1 MSPSTEPTH
10 LKDAMNIRATIA
22 SEINGHAE
30 QATAKA
36 NEAMHH
42 AIEAGKLL
50 LEVKASLAHG
60 QFGAWLETNVKV
72 SARQAQRYMA
82 VAEGK
87 PVPVRALSSKY
98 DTVSH
103 LADESKKAVTD
114 WPVPTWTPTPGHWMH
129 TVTEDGAAWWVVP
142 SLEHPGFF
150 HISKFHQ
157 DPEAKPDPNQL
168 DWDGES
174 LFDGTKRP
182 VRADVVEPMLQ
193 HLGMKEPVKAEWESR
208 EQAGLSR
215 PFGEPETP
223 AKF

>member
-1 MSPSTEPTH
+1 MVIST
-10 LKDAMNIRATIA
+10 NIAN
-22 SEINGHAE
+22 EINTHAA
-30 QATAKA
+30 QATSKA

-60 QFGAWLETNVKV
+60 QFGAWLDANVAV
-72 SARQAQRYMA
+72 SPRQAQRYMA
-82 VAEGK
+82 AAEGK

-103 LADESKKAVTD
+103 LTDESKKSVTD

-150 HISKFHQ
+150 HISKFYQ
-157 DPEAKPDPNQL
+157 DPEAKPDPNQP

-174 LFDGTKRP
+174 LFAGTKRP
-182 VRADVVEPMLQ
+182 VRADVVEGFLQ
-193 HLGMKEPVKAEWESR
+193 HFGMKEPVNAEWTSR

-215 PFGEPETP
+215 PFGEPE
-223 AKF
+223 

>member
-42 AIEAGKLL
+42 AIEAGRLL
-50 LEVKASLAHG
+50 LEVKASLEHG
-60 QFGAWLETNVKV
+60 QFGEWLETNVKV

-82 VAEGK
+82 AAEGK
-87 PVPVRALSSKY
+87 PTPIRSLSSKY

-103 LADESKKAVTD
+103 LTELPLSSIRTD
-114 WPVPTWTPTPGHWMH
+114 TFTNWPAPTWTPTPGHWMCA
-129 TVTEDGAAWWVVP
+129 TTDDAAWWVVP

-150 HISKFHQ
+150 HISKFYQ
-157 DPEAKPDPNQL
+157 DATAEPDPNQP
-168 DWDGES
+168 DWDGAS
-174 LFDGTKRP
+174 LYAGTKRP
-182 VRADVVEPMLQ
+182 ARADVVEAMLQ
-193 HLGMKEPVKAEWESR
+193 HFGMKEPVNAEWSSR
-208 EQAGLSR
+208 EKPGLSR
-215 PFGEPETP
+215 PFGEPE
-223 AKF
+223 

>member
-103 LADESKKAVTD
+103 LADESKKAVTA
-114 WPVPTWTPTPGHWMH
+114 WPVPTWTPTPDHWMT
-129 TVTEDGAAWWVVP
+129 TVTADGAVWWVVP

-157 DPEAKPDPNQL
+157 DPEAKPDPNQP

-193 HLGMKEPVKAEWESR
+193 HFGMKEPVKAEWEIR

>member
-1 MSPSTEPTH
+1 
-10 LKDAMNIRATIA
+10 MNIRATIA
-22 SEINGHAE
+22 NEINGHAE

-103 LADESKKAVTD
+103 LTDEGAQAVTD
-114 WPVPTWTPTPGHWMH
+114 WPVPTWTPTPGHWMT
-129 TVTEDGAAWWVVP
+129 TVTEDGSAWAVVP

-150 HISKFHQ
+150 HISKFYQ
-157 DPEAKPDPNQL
+157 DPAAKPDPTQP

-174 LFDGTKRP
+174 LFAGTKRP

-193 HLGMKEPVKAEWESR
+193 HFGMKEPVKAEWASR
-208 EQAGLSR
+208 EKPGLSR
-215 PFGEPETP
+215 PFGEPDAP
-223 AKF
+223 AEF

>member
-1 MSPSTEPTH
+1 
-10 LKDAMNIRATIA
+10 MNIRVTIA
-22 SEINGHAE
+22 NEINSHAE

-72 SARQAQRYMA
+72 SSRQAQRYMA
-82 VAEGK
+82 AAEGK
-87 PVPVRALSSKY
+87 PVPIRSLSSKY

-103 LADESKKAVTD
+103 LTDESKQAVTD
-114 WPVPTWTPTPGHWMH
+114 WPVPTWTPTPGHWMSA
-129 TVTEDGAAWWVVP
+129 VTNEAAWWVVP

-157 DPEAKPDPNQL
+157 DATAKADPNQVY
-168 DWDGES
+168 WDGES

-193 HLGMKEPVKAEWESR
+193 HLGMKEPVNAEWTSR
-208 EQAGLSR
+208 EKPGLSR
-215 PFGEPETP
+215 PFGEPE
-223 AKF
+223 